1 MKLKFRADSKDWAI
15 FGAYCVALLYFVA
28 IALLNIVQFAKGD
41 LDHPFHG
48 LNPFPAFTPGFIGL
62 TIFCY
67 IGALIASI
75 YSVKDRFFDVEEGF
89 GFSTEAKK
97 TSKGYARW
105 MTDKELKKELKE
117 VNVQAK
123 KADAGG
129 IPLINDGKKM
139 WVDDGEGHNIII
151 GSTGAGKTQIAIFPL
166 VHSLAK
172 HDESMIIT
180 DPKGEIYEKTSDMLK
195 KKGYNVVLLNFRD
208 PQKGSGWNPMHLPYK
223 YFKEG
228 NVDKANE
235 LTDDLAM
242 NILYDENAQNQ
253 DPFWEKTSAD
263 YFSGICLGLFEDAE
277 EEEINLNSVNLF
289 TTVGEEKCPP
299 NSVYVNEY
307 FKSKDPNSPAYISAS
322 STIVSPTDTRG
333 SILSVFKQKIRL
345 FAARENLSEMLSH
358 SDFDFEEIGSKKTAV
373 FIIVQDE
380 KKTYHSLVTIFL
392 KQCYEALVDYAQ
404 KNGGQLPYRTNFILD
419 EFANMPPLKDVDSMV
434 SAARSRKM
442 RFYFVI
448 QNYAQLAEVYG
459 KEKGDTIRG
468 NCTNIVYLI
477 STELAALKEIS
488 EMCGEY
494 EIKEKDKDGKEKKE
508 TRPLITVSDLQ
519 RLKFGEIILLRLRSN
534 PFRTKIKPNFD
545 IDWGEAEKGGK
556 ATYPSREKQT
566 VHLFDLKAYVNKKK
580 EERMNNLVNSVIP
593 GLGRS
598 NKMPTSPQDL
608 IKNID
613 AKIAELEMEEA
624 QRKAGKLTGTG
635 GFGNNMMPKPRSADD
650 LLKSIDAKIAELE
663 KEAMD
668 DRKKSKPVITS
679 INPMFVGSKDSSTI
693 NKLNAN
699 VSSKV
704 SDEKKPKIDS
714 SLSDNSKKF
723 DNKDFKRD
731 SSKKSEKVKI
741 SKKKLAKNDISK
753 GNSSD
758 KKNVKIDSKD
768 FAAKITSN
776 VNKKKIDDSKDKTN
790 VTKNTIKKDI
800 KDSYVTD
807 DQFFDDFFADD

>member
-1 MKLKFRADSKDWAI
+1 MKLKVRGEAKDWAL
-15 FGAYCVALLYFVA
+15 FGGYCVVLLYFVA
-28 IALLNIVQFAKGD
+28 IAVLNVIQFAQGD

-48 LNPFPAFTPGFIGL
+48 LNPFPAFKPGFLGL
-62 TIFCY
+62 TLFCY
-67 IGALIASI
+67 VAAVIGSI
-75 YSVKDRFFDVEEGF
+75 YSVHDRFFEMESGF
-89 GFSTEAKK
+89 GFSLDGKK
-97 TSKGYARW
+97 NSKGYSRW
-105 MTDKELKKELKE
+105 LEPRELKKELKM
-117 VNVQAK
+117 VKVQDV

-129 IPLINDGKKM
+129 IPLINNGKRM

-180 DPKGEIYEKTSDMLK
+180 DPKGEIYEQTSEMLK
-195 KKGYNVVLLNFRD
+195 EKGYNVVLLNFRD
-208 PQKGSGWNPMHLPYK
+208 PQRGSGWNPMHLPYK

-242 NILYDENAQNQ
+242 NILYDENAQSQ

-263 YFSGICLGLFEDAE
+263 YFSGICLGLFDDASE
-277 EEEINLNSVNLF
+277 NEINLNSVNLF
-289 TTVGEEKCPP
+289 TTVGEEKVGA
-299 NSVYVNEY
+299 NSTYVNEY

-322 STIVSPTDTRG
+322 STVIAPSDTKG

-358 SDFDFEEIGSKKTAV
+358 SDFDFEDIGSKKTAV

-419 EFANMPPLKDVDSMV
+419 EFANMPPLKDVDAMV

-468 NCTNIVYLI
+468 NCTNIIYLI

-494 EIKEKDKDGKEKKE
+494 EITEKDKDGHEKKE

-519 RLKFGEIILLRLRSN
+519 RLKFGEIILLRLRMN
-534 PFRTKIKPNFD
+534 PFKTKIKPNFD
-545 IDWGEAEKGGK
+545 IDWGPAEKGGK
-556 ATYPSREKQT
+556 ATYPQRDKEE
-566 VHLFDLKAYVNKKK
+566 VHLFDLKGYVNKKK
-580 EERMNNLVNSVIP
+580 EERMNNLVNQVMP
-593 GLGRS
+593 GLGD
-598 NKMPTSPQDL
+598 KMRPGMTSPSDL

-613 AKIAELEMEEA
+613 MKIAELEREERA
-624 QRKAGKLTGTG
+624 RKSGGRHKL
-635 GFGNNMMPKPRSADD
+635 PSADLD
-650 LLKSIDAKIAELE
+650 FDSKNSVNKPLMDIMKPSMVLPPIPSE
-663 KEAMD
+663 KPVSKPTVE
-668 DRKKSKPVITS
+668 KKSV
-679 INPMFVGSKDSSTI
+679 
-693 NKLNAN
+693 
-699 VSSKV
+699 
-704 SDEKKPKIDS
+704 
-714 SLSDNSKKF
+714 SKKLPI
-723 DNKDFKRD
+723 
-731 SSKKSEKVKI
+731 SSE
-741 SKKKLAKNDISK
+741 
-753 GNSSD
+753 
-758 KKNVKIDSKD
+758 D
-768 FAAKITSN
+768 FAAKISDMVNNTVEKPAPKKTEKPIISEKN
-776 VNKKKIDDSKDKTN
+776 NKKTEVKETRNS
-790 VTKNTIKKDI
+790 
-800 KDSYVTD
+800 SFVTD
-807 DQFFDDFFADD
+807 DEFFDDFFSDDDM

>member
-1 MKLKFRADSKDWAI
+1 MKIEFIAEEKDWKIFIAWCILLLYIVPVVLLNVMQFLRAD
-15 FGAYCVALLYFVA
+15 V
-28 IALLNIVQFAKGD
+28 
-41 LDHPFHG
+41 DHLFYG
-48 LNPFPAFTPGFIGL
+48 LNPMPAFSKEAIG
-62 TIFCY
+62 TTMVFY
-67 IGALIASI
+67 TMSVIASFYVVRESFI
-75 YSVKDRFFDVEEGF
+75 SLDG
-89 GFSTEAKK
+89 KK
-97 TSKGYARW
+97 SKGYSRW
-105 MTDKELKKELKE
+105 LTDAELKKELKM
-117 VNVQAK
+117 VKV
-123 KADAGG
+123 KAEKAEYGG
-129 IPLINDGKKM
+129 IPLINNGRKM

-151 GSTGAGKTQIAIFPL
+151 GSTGAGKTQVAIFPL

-180 DPKGEIYEKTSDMLK
+180 DPKGEIYEQTSEMLK

-242 NILYDENAQNQ
+242 NILYDENAQSQ

-263 YFSGICLGLFEDAE
+263 YFSGICLGLFEDAK

-289 TTVGEEKCPP
+289 TTVGEEKSGP
-299 NSVYVNEY
+299 NSVIVNDY

-404 KNGGQLPYRTNFILD
+404 KNGGKLPYRTNFILD
-419 EFANMPPLKDVDSMV
+419 EFANMPPLKDVDAMV
-434 SAARSRKM
+434 SAARSRRM

-468 NCTNIVYLI
+468 NCTNIIYLI
-477 STELAALKEIS
+477 STELAALEEIS
-488 EMCGEY
+488 KMCGEY

-519 RLKFGEIILLRLRSN
+519 RLKFGEIILLRLRMN
-534 PFRTKIKPNFD
+534 PFRTKIKPNFE
-545 IDWGEAEKGGK
+545 IDWGPAEKGGK
-556 ATYPSREKQT
+556 ATYPHREKEE
-566 VHLFDLKAYVNKKK
+566 VHLFDLKGYVNKKK
-580 EERMNNLVNSVIP
+580 EEKMSALVNQVMP
-593 GLGRS
+593 GLG
-598 NKMPTSPQDL
+598 NKMSSRPVSPADL

-613 AKIAELEMEEA
+613 AKIAELEKEERE
-624 QRKAGKLTGTG
+624 RKAKI
-635 GFGNNMMPKPRSADD
+635 SS
-650 LLKSIDAKIAELE
+650 KSSNKSST
-663 KEAMD
+663 KEEIKSSESKE
-668 DRKKSKPVITS
+668 KKSSTKEDIKS
-679 INPMFVGSKDSSTI
+679 SESKETKSKKET
-693 NKLNAN
+693 K
-699 VSSKV
+699 KV
-704 SDEKKPKIDS
+704 STPKIS
-714 SLSDNSKKF
+714 S
-723 DNKDFKRD
+723 
-731 SSKKSEKVKI
+731 E
-741 SKKKLAKNDISK
+741 
-753 GNSSD
+753 
-758 KKNVKIDSKD
+758 D
-768 FAAKITSN
+768 FAAKITN
-776 VNKKKIDDSKDKTN
+776 RVNKTVNESVKDK
-790 VTKNTIKKDI
+790 KNKVKKDNI
-800 KDSYVTD
+800 NEDYVTD
-807 DQFFDDFFADD
+807 DEFFDDFFADDDM

>member
-1 MKLKFRADSKDWAI
+1 MKLKLRAEAKDWAL
-15 FGAYCVALLYFVA
+15 FGGYAVVLLYFVA
-28 IALLNIVQFAKGD
+28 IAVLNVIQFAQGD
-41 LDHPFHG
+41 VDHPFAG
-48 LNPFPAFTPGFIGL
+48 LNPFPAFAPGFFGL
-62 TIFCY
+62 TIFSY
-67 IGALIASI
+67 ICALIASI
-75 YSVKDRFFDVEEGF
+75 YSVKDRFFDLEDGF
-89 GFSTEAKK
+89 GISLEGKK
-97 TSKGYARW
+97 NTNGYSRW
-105 MTDKELKKELKE
+105 LEPRELKRELKM
-117 VNVQAK
+117 VKVQEE
-123 KADAGG
+123 KAEAGG
-129 IPLINDGKKM
+129 IPLINDGKRM

-180 DPKGEIYEKTSDMLK
+180 DPKGEIYEQTSEMLK

-242 NILYDENAQNQ
+242 NILYDENAQSQ

-263 YFSGICLGLFEDAE
+263 YFSGICLGLFEDAK

-289 TTVGEEKCPP
+289 TTVGEEKCGP

-307 FKSKDPNSPAYISAS
+307 FKSKNPNSPAYISAS
-322 STIVSPTDTRG
+322 STIVAPNETRG

-345 FAARENLSEMLSH
+345 FAARDNLSEMLSH

-404 KNGGQLPYRTNFILD
+404 KNGGKLPYRTNFILD
-419 EFANMPPLKDVDSMV
+419 EFANMPPLKDVDAMV

-477 STELAALKEIS
+477 STELAALEEIS
-488 EMCGEY
+488 KMCGEY

-519 RLKFGEIILLRLRSN
+519 RLKFGEIILLRLRMN
-534 PFRTKIKPNFD
+534 PFRTKIKPNFE
-545 IDWGEAEKGGK
+545 INWGEAEKGGK
-556 ATYPSREKQT
+556 ATYPQREKEE
-566 VHLFDLKAYVNKKK
+566 VHLFDLKGYVNQKK
-580 EERMNNLVNSVIP
+580 EEKMSALVNQVMP
-593 GLGRS
+593 GLG
-598 NKMPTSPQDL
+598 NKMNNKPVSPADL

-613 AKIAELEMEEA
+613 AKIAELEKEEMA
-624 QRKAGKLTGTG
+624 RKSKIVSR
-635 GFGNNMMPKPRSADD
+635 PKKVNKPIVS
-650 LLKSIDAKIAELE
+650 KKELSVLPN
-663 KEAMD
+663 
-668 DRKKSKPVITS
+668 KKSQ
-679 INPMFVGSKDSSTI
+679 
-693 NKLNAN
+693 L
-699 VSSKV
+699 
-704 SDEKKPKIDS
+704 KIDDKKQKVD
-714 SLSDNSKKF
+714 LS
-723 DNKDFKRD
+723 
-731 SSKKSEKVKI
+731 KI
-741 SKKKLAKNDISK
+741 SS
-753 GNSSD
+753 
-758 KKNVKIDSKD
+758 VD
-768 FAAKITSN
+768 FADKITKN
-776 VNKKKIDDSKDKTN
+776 VNKIVQNSPINKKEDKIIKHDTYNDD
-790 VTKNTIKKDI
+790 
-800 KDSYVTD
+800 YVTD
-807 DQFFDDFFADD
+807 DEFFDDFFSDDDI